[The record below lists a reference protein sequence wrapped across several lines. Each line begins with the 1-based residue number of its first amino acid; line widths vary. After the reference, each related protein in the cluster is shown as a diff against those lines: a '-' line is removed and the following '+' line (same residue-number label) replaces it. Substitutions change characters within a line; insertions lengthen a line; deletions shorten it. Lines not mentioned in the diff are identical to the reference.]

1 MKRVIAT
8 GGFFVGISP
17 DSIPQPM
24 PTRMG
29 RWDPKVNYVRDA
41 YTAPFVEH
49 EGIAYLRISDGN
61 CININP
67 KIDVANQSLYWQSSE
82 ILDLI
87 WARKI
92 QAEDIDTENLTVKRL
107 RSATTGRRVEIF
119 GSEIKVFGDV
129 AMNIQLGVDAS
140 GMAVLNYFNN
150 EGKLLYNLGPRGI
163 DWGSIQPA
171 SWSTVK
177 LVQVIANPATDSLP
191 DWYDVSGA
199 ILGLPSTGAT
209 NYHKY
214 FAGSNPEISQAEKDK
229 EKYLYTSNS
238 TTSAKI
244 SDGWYCAAWS
254 GMYATYAGNDTGK
267 YIRPDGDN
275 GVYESLSGVVD
286 LNPIYTVRIM
296 LYRKGIMIKGANVY
310 WSGAR
315 PQ

>member
-1 MKRVIAT
+1 MKRIIASGAFT
-8 GGFFVGISP
+8 VGVAP

-29 RWDPKVNYVRDA
+29 KWDSKVNYIRDD

-49 EGIAYLRISDGN
+49 EGAAYLRISNGN
-61 CININP
+61 CIGINP
-67 KIDVANQSLYWQSSE
+67 ATDVANQSLYWQHTE

-107 RSATTGRRVEIF
+107 RSATSGRRVEIF

-129 AMNIQLGVDAS
+129 AMNIQMGVDAS

-177 LVQVIANPATDSLP
+177 LTKVIANPLTDSLP
-191 DWYDVSGA
+191 DWFAVSDA
-199 ILGLPSTGAT
+199 LLNLPNRVSTT
-209 NYHKY
+209 YYKY
-214 FAGSNPEISQAEKDK
+214 FAGSNPEISQSEKDK

-238 TTSAKI
+238 TTSTKI
-244 SDGWYCAAWS
+244 SDGWYCAAW
-254 GMYATYAGNDTGK
+254 TGSYSQYFAANTGQ
-267 YIRPDGDN
+267 YIRPDGDR
-275 GVYESLSGVVD
+275 GIYDELSGVVD
-286 LNPIYTVRIM
+286 LSPIYVVQIT
-296 LYRKGIMIKGANVY
+296 LYRGGVIKSTANVY